1 MIGQGTDGP
10 IGTVFSVV
18 ETPQAH
24 QAEASLSAETR
35 TTLER
40 LAGAQAVERKSML
53 LLAALV
59 GAAALAVSWVAW
71 RMSRRR
77 D

>member
-1 MIGQGTDGP
+1 MIGQGTESP

-18 ETPQAH
+18 GTPHADQADV
-24 QAEASLSAETR
+24 SLSAETR

-40 LAGAQAVERKSML
+40 LARPQAVERTSML
-53 LLAALV
+53 WLAALL